1 MHAWLVEG
9 KIIPKKRISIIG
21 TGFVGLCTAVG
32 FASKGYDVITSTND
46 PEKAALIKRGI
57 PPFYESKLKE
67 LLQRVVGDGY
77 LRCLTEREEAILN
90 TEITFVTVGTPSQPN
105 GSIDLQFIE
114 KSAYEIAE
122 ALQKKIA
129 YHLLVVKST
138 VIPNTTEKMFRHILE
153 EHSGKRCGQE
163 FGICVNPEFLRE
175 GSAIHDTLHPDR
187 IIIGE
192 YDKRSGDTLESLYR
206 GFYGP
211 DLPTI
216 LRTNPQTAELIKY
229 ANNAFL
235 AMKVSF
241 INSIANLCERIPGA
255 DVATV
260 AKGIGLDERVG
271 PLFLRAGLGYGG
283 SCLPKDVKALIAFS
297 RDSGYEP
304 TLIDAIEEVN
314 RVQVYRAVEFTEKL
328 VGDLKEKQIAVLG
341 LAFKPGTDDMREA
354 TSTKVVNDL
363 LNKGAKVVVYDPM
376 AIDKAK
382 EIFDD
387 RVSYASSALDCIRN
401 TVCCIVVTEWDEFRN
416 LSAEDFVEH
425 MKEPNVVDGRRI
437 YDPEKFR
444 RSVRLVAVGLG
455 DY

>member
-1 MHAWLVEG
+1 M
-9 KIIPKKRISIIG
+9 
-21 TGFVGLCTAVG
+21 
-32 FASKGYDVITSTND
+32 
-46 PEKAALIKRGI
+46 
-57 PPFYESKLKE
+57 
-67 LLQRVVGDGY
+67 QRVVGDGY
-77 LRCLTEREEAILN
+77 LKCLTEREEAILN

-105 GSIDLQFIE
+105 GSIDLEFIE
-114 KSAYEIAE
+114 KSAYEIGE
-122 ALQKKIA
+122 ALRKKDS

-138 VIPNTTEKMFRHILE
+138 VIPNTTEKVFRQIVE
-153 EHSGKRCGQE
+153 EQSGKRCGE
-163 FGICVNPEFLRE
+163 EIGLCANPEFLRE

-192 YDKRSGDTLESLYR
+192 FDKRSGDALESLYR
-206 GFYGP
+206 EFYGP

-216 LRTNPQTAELIKY
+216 LRTNTQTAELIKY

-235 AMKVSF
+235 AMRVSF
-241 INSIANLCERIPGA
+241 INSMANVCERIPGV
-255 DVATV
+255 DVTAV
-260 AKGIGLDERVG
+260 SKAIGLDERIG
-271 PLFLRAGLGYGG
+271 RLFLRAGLGYGG

-297 RDSGYEP
+297 RDLGYEP

-314 RVQVYRAVEFTEKL
+314 RVQVYRSVEFTEKL

-354 TSTKVVNDL
+354 TSTKVVNEL
-363 LNKGAKVVVYDPM
+363 LNKEAKVVVYDPM

-382 EIFDD
+382 EIFDE

-416 LSAEDFVEH
+416 LGAEDFVEH

-444 RSVRLVAVGLG
+444 GSVRLVAVGLG
-455 DY
+455 EY